1 MAACYHK
8 TSTGDDTHQKKQRAK
23 NYKGVTPIT
32 KNIIVVDES
41 GNEYT
46 STYAKRAKGLVKNGR
61 ARWLDGDTICLV
73 CPPDENLEDNEME
86 NRAENMEP
94 INVVCESEVPGTVQP
109 AVTIADILARIDRII
124 EQGNSLPNI
133 AANIK
138 TIPMNE
144 DFDSDIA
151 AERAEAIRDIY
162 TQREMTNRQMLT
174 FLNRMY
180 DDVAPKNPIGLKEK
194 AVERLS
200 GMDFAG
206 VLPETAKVL
215 MDTLNNLLM

>member
-1 MAACYHK
+1 M
-8 TSTGDDTHQKKQRAK
+8 
-23 NYKGVTPIT
+23 TPIE
-32 KNIIVVDES
+32 KNVIVVDEH

-61 ARWLDGDTICLV
+61 ARWLDGNTICLV
-73 CPPDENLEDNEME
+73 CPPDELNLEDNEME
-86 NRAENMEP
+86 NRAENMET
-94 INVVCESEVPGTVQP
+94 INAVCENEAPKTEQP
-109 AVTIADILARIDRII
+109 AITTADILNRIDQII

-133 AANIK
+133 VANIK
-138 TIPMNE
+138 TMPMNE
-144 DFDSDIA
+144 DFDNDIA

-180 DDVAPKNPIGLKEK
+180 DDIAPKQVPIGLKEK
-194 AVERLS
+194 AIERLS
-200 GMDFAG
+200 NMGFAG
-206 VLPETAKVL
+206 VGPETAKVL